1 MLLRLHKVI
10 STTSSH
16 QPAHASA
23 MPLSSGGR
31 TGHRGAS
38 RDTRRAER
46 RPHLRSDSL
55 GGELDGAAHAHT
67 GSRRC
72 EHPAA
77 RANPAP
83 AAGRTLLTLAVPQ
96 AGEATPTNRA
106 FFASAADSSAE
117 PLPALRQPLCSGT
130 HFFFF
135 PLTVSDTSTSTQRN
149 PKSQATNKEKKKM
162 GVRRGDARAGGW
174 SASPHPASVK
184 MWAG

>member
-135 PLTVSDTSTSTQRN
+135 PSQFPTLPPLHRETLNLRQQTKKRRKWVSGEATRVLVAGQHLPTQPR
-149 PKSQATNKEKKKM
+149 
-162 GVRRGDARAGGW
+162 
-174 SASPHPASVK
+174 
-184 MWAG
+184 